1 MKKISLFLFIFVFN
15 LLADRGGWILTKSGE
30 IKGKEVLSEPLQKAV
45 LYWDGEKEILILGV
59 NIKSETRGKLISFIP
74 LPSKPKIKKAPGD
87 IFKKM
92 DNLVKKYAPVF
103 EIYKPEIL
111 RKLPEVGIGKMKL
124 PKRFKH
130 SDIKSKG
137 YVVIFS
143 GKIGVHNLRVVYAEN
158 IDSFV
163 SWVKR
168 NYKNVPKN
176 IERIVKLYI
185 KNGKKYFVFD
195 EVEIKDSANIKPL
208 MYEFKSKSLYYPL
221 RVNLFY
227 RDTAEIVLYVLT
239 NRKIPFGLFSSKSL
253 MPILLYNFDIDFD
266 KLPKWFAVRVKIE
279 GLNDF
284 MKYKVFN
291 FRDVWQRLQFK
302 KFLGEYRPVA
312 FRVKE
317 IEKEIK
323 HDVMAMVRALAEACG
338 KSGAYVHLGAT
349 SYDIVDTANALQLKE
364 AISLIEEKLNR
375 LERALMEKAEKYKET
390 IMVGRTHGQHAL
402 PITLGFKFAV
412 WMREI
417 ARHVERLR
425 QCRER
430 LLVGKISGAVGTQ
443 AGLGPHAMEIQ
454 RITMEKLGL
463 KPAEIT
469 TQIVQRDRHAEFI
482 CLLANLA
489 SSLDKFATEI
499 RELQRPEIGELYEPF
514 ERERQVGSSTMPH
527 KRNPEL
533 CERICGLAKIMR
545 SLTIPALE
553 NVVTW
558 HERDLTQSSAERFII
573 PEACILIDYMLHL
586 MTFIIENIEVD
597 EERMRKNLEITQG
610 RIMSEAVMI
619 ALTRKGMN
627 RQEAHELLRKLAI
640 KSQTENRHFRE
651 VLLENET
658 VRKFLNKKEIE
669 DALNPR
675 SYLGTAIQQIE
686 RAIQRTLNERLMRK
700 LDS

>member
-317 IEKEIK
+317 IEKIKFLKGKEYLYFYCLHSKFLAKHHTFDLEIS
-323 HDVMAMVRALAEACG
+323 DVDFKNWKDINGFALVVNSCG
-338 KSGAYVHLGAT
+338 FRPSPVFWFTKKLLKPF
-349 SYDIVDTANALQLKE
+349 DIVYVLGLYEGYWCYVLDLDTMEYGWVEKQAL
-364 AISLIEEKLNR
+364 
-375 LERALMEKAEKYKET
+375 
-390 IMVGRTHGQHAL
+390 
-402 PITLGFKFAV
+402 
-412 WMREI
+412 
-417 ARHVERLR
+417 
-425 QCRER
+425 R
-430 LLVGKISGAVGTQ
+430 LLS
-443 AGLGPHAMEIQ
+443 
-454 RITMEKLGL
+454 
-463 KPAEIT
+463 
-469 TQIVQRDRHAEFI
+469 
-482 CLLANLA
+482 
-489 SSLDKFATEI
+489 
-499 RELQRPEIGELYEPF
+499 Y
-514 ERERQVGSSTMPH
+514 
-527 KRNPEL
+527 
-533 CERICGLAKIMR
+533 
-545 SLTIPALE
+545 
-553 NVVTW
+553 
-558 HERDLTQSSAERFII
+558 
-573 PEACILIDYMLHL
+573 
-586 MTFIIENIEVD
+586 
-597 EERMRKNLEITQG
+597 
-610 RIMSEAVMI
+610 
-619 ALTRKGMN
+619 
-627 RQEAHELLRKLAI
+627 I
-640 KSQTENRHFRE
+640 K
-651 VLLENET
+651 
-658 VRKFLNKKEIE
+658 
-669 DALNPR
+669 
-675 SYLGTAIQQIE
+675 
-686 RAIQRTLNERLMRK
+686 
-700 LDS
+700 